1 MPEAPAAP
9 GPPPLRPF
17 GLVLHHDGR
26 WTHEGVAIANPR
38 LRAAFDRGVRFLP
51 EAGVY
56 VVQLGRFRGQIEVEE
71 AAFFVRSFDPATGAI
86 ALSDRS
92 EEAFA
97 PASLRVS
104 PRDGALLCR
113 VKRELAPEGLLARF
127 GHAAQAQLLCAVEE
141 GEAGPRLR
149 LAGRTVTLPAL

>member
-1 MPEAPAAP
+1 MPEAPAPP

-26 WTHEGVAIANPR
+26 WTHEGSPIANAR

-51 EAGVY
+51 AEGVF
-56 VVQLGRFRGQIEVEE
+56 VVQLGRYRGQIEIEE
-71 AAFFVRSFDPATGAI
+71 AGFFVRSFDPASGLI

-92 EEAFA
+92 EEALD
-97 PASLRVS
+97 PASLHVS
-104 PRDGALLCR
+104 PRDGALLCL
-113 VKRELAPEGLLARF
+113 VKRDLLTAGLLARF
-127 GHAAQAQLLCAVEE
+127 GHAAQAQLLDAVDE

-149 LAGRTVTLPAL
+149 MAGRSFALPGL